1 MSSPDEIISEYKDVI
16 GWINNALKSDPIR
29 TSKLISSYIDF
40 ISFAFDRSYKDIHD
54 LAYLTEF
61 DSLNEEEVKI
71 LELYFSLLQKRL
83 QREHQSSPF

>member
-1 MSSPDEIISEYKDVI
+1 MSSPNEITSEYKDVI
-16 GWINNALKSDPIR
+16 GWINNAIKSDPVG

-40 ISFAFDRSYKDIHD
+40 ISFAFDKPYKVIYD

-83 QREHQSSPF
+83 QRQDQSLPL